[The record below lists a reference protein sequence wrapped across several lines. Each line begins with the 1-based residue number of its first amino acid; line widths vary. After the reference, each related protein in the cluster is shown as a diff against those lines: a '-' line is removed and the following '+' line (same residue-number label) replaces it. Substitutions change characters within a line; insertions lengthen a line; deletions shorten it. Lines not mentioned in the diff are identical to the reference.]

1 MEQTVKKSE
10 KLPSL
15 KKSVDIS
22 LERAGRTAPDVFL
35 RSVSSSV
42 GERLK
47 DALTD
52 FYPRIEK
59 LHEVESGKSV
69 LFTAIHYTG
78 IDVLVSMLQ
87 SVATGTGDS
96 LRMYDSVHLND
107 PAEGNYIASK
117 LPKEYAW
124 LKKKDVSHAYIAS
137 FITPDS
143 QEKAEDASNNL
154 VFWRT
159 YGKEGQG
166 CSLSFRVPRNRL
178 KMVRYG
184 SKAVE
189 DTMRVLKPVL
199 DLLDPLI
206 NIPERTLREKVRE
219 TLGKIV
225 WNSLE
230 RFSYLYKSEAY
241 AYEKECR
248 IVLAGTDVDKDK
260 IRFELQGGKNSPAY
274 IRHYYA
280 DKDLAATELLVSGSS
295 ITLGP
300 CVAYPRNMVYCL
312 ETIKRKADLAGPEI
326 KISTIPYTERNSP
339 TSYAFAK

>member
-1 MEQTVKKSE
+1 MEKSE

-15 KKSVDIS
+15 KKSVDIA
-22 LERAGRTAPDVFL
+22 LERAGKTAPDVFL

-52 FYPRIEK
+52 FYPSVEK
-59 LHEVESGKSV
+59 LHEVESGRSAR
-69 LFTAIHYTG
+69 FTAIHYTSV
-78 IDVLVSMLQ
+78 DVLVSILQ
-87 SVATGTGDS
+87 NVATGKGDS

-117 LPKEYAW
+117 LPKEYEW
-124 LKKKDVSHAYIAS
+124 LEKKDVSHAYIAS

-143 QEKAEDASNNL
+143 QKKPEDASNNL

-159 YGKEGQG
+159 YGKEGRG
-166 CSLSFRVPRNRL
+166 CSLSFRIPRNRL

-189 DTMRVLKPVL
+189 DTMHVLKPVL

-206 NIPERTLREKVRE
+206 NIPEQTILCEKIREA
-219 TLGKIV
+219 LGKIV

-230 RFSYLYKSEAY
+230 RFNYLYKSEAY

-248 IVLAGTDVDKDK
+248 IVLAGREVDEDK

-274 IRHYYA
+274 IRHYYE
-280 DKDLAATELLVSGSS
+280 DKDLATTELLVSGSS

-312 ETIKRKADLAGPEI
+312 ETIKRKAELDGPEI
-326 KISTIPYTERNSP
+326 KISTIPYTERNS
-339 TSYAFAK
+339 SAFYDFAK

>member
-1 MEQTVKKSE
+1 MEKSE
-10 KLPSL
+10 KLSSL
-15 KKSVDIS
+15 QKSVDLA
-22 LERAGRTAPDVFL
+22 LERANKITLDDFL
-35 RSVSSSV
+35 RSVTSSV

-47 DALTD
+47 EALTD
-52 FYPRIEK
+52 FYPQIEK
-59 LHEVESGKSV
+59 LHEVESGKCAP
-69 LFTAIHYTG
+69 FTAIHYTS
-78 IDVLVSMLQ
+78 IDVLVSILQ
-87 SVATGTGDS
+87 NVATGRGDS

-107 PAEGNYIASK
+107 PGEGNYIASK
-117 LPKEYAW
+117 LPKEYEW

-143 QEKAEDASNNL
+143 QEKSEDASDNL

-166 CSLSFRVPRNRL
+166 CSLSLRIPRNRL
-178 KMVRYG
+178 KKVLYG

-189 DTMRVLKPVL
+189 ETIHVLKPVL
-199 DLLDPLI
+199 DLLNPLTSI
-206 NIPERTLREKVRE
+206 RKRTLRGKIRE
-219 TLGKIV
+219 ELGKIV

-248 IVLAGTDVDKDK
+248 IVLAGRDVDEDK
-260 IRFELQGGKNSPAY
+260 IRFELQGGKNSPTY

-280 DKDLAATELLVSGSS
+280 DYADEKLAATELLASGSS

-300 CVAYPRNMVYCL
+300 CVAYPRNIVHCL
-312 ETIKRKADLAGPEI
+312 KTIREKAGLYGLEI
-326 KISTIPYTERNSP
+326 KNSTIQYTERNS
-339 TSYAFAK
+339 SAFYVFTK